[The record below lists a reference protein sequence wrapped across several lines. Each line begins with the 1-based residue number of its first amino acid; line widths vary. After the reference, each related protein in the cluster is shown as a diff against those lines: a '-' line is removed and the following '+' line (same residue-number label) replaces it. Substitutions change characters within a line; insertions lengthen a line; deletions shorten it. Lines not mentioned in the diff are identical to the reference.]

1 MKNETNTPA
10 NKALA
15 DYLRADKARAE
26 ARLAKVRE
34 TLAASVVKLA
44 GLAKPA
50 TPLEVRPLI
59 AAKTDG
65 EHDKQVSH
73 LLASAFPA
81 LAKSDAGQWRSAA
94 TACREIADLRRRKG
108 DAQAGV
114 SWAAV
119 AAHAGEIGK
128 RFERVTPAL
137 VAIAANVSH
146 TLKSDALTAAIKAG
160 REAESAALDRIA
172 AISREIE
179 AAEPA
184 TGKGKKPVTH
194 DASALIDLGAGMTSK
209 ATGKATTGKV
219 KTQRAAA

>member
-10 NKALA
+10 NKTLA
-15 DYLRADKARAE
+15 DYLRADKARTE
-26 ARLAKVRE
+26 SHLVKIRE
-34 TLAASVVKLA
+34 TLAANVVKLA
-44 GLAKPA
+44 GLAKPV
-50 TPLEVRPLI
+50 TPLNVRPLI

-65 EHDKQVSH
+65 EHDKQVAH
-73 LLASAFPA
+73 LLATSYPT

-172 AISREIE
+172 AISREIA

-184 TGKGKKPVTH
+184 TGKAEPVTH
-194 DASALIDLGAGMTSK
+194 DAAELVALGAGMTTAK
-209 ATGKATTGKV
+209 AGKGKAK
-219 KTQRAAA
+219 RAAA